1 MATTSTDKIVH
12 LSELE
17 TGNHHFAFE
26 LDDTYFREI
35 EKAEIQGGKVAIEAE
50 LQLMPDFYRLTI
62 SAQGEVELI
71 CDRCLGL
78 MTYPVDV
85 TDDILPDESD
95 ASDDSDTLDIA
106 WLAYEM
112 ITTHLPLV
120 HSHPE
125 GACMPD
131 MQELLQ
137 AHLCST
143 VEEPDIVRQ
152 QE

>member
-1 MATTSTDKIVH
+1 MVTATDRILH
-12 LSELE
+12 LSELAPG
-17 TGNHHFAFE
+17 THRYAFT
-26 LDDTYFREI
+26 LDDAYFRGI
-35 EKAEIQGGKVAIEAE
+35 DKAEIQGGVVTVEAE
-50 LQLMPDFYRLTI
+50 LQLMPDIYRLRI
-62 SAQGEVELI
+62 SAQGEVTLI
-71 CDRCLGL
+71 CDRCLGQ

-143 VEEPDIVRQ
+143 VEEPDIVR
-152 QE
+152 

>member
-1 MATTSTDKIVH
+1 MVTETDRIVH
-12 LSELE
+12 LSELA

-26 LDDTYFREI
+26 LDDAYFREI
-35 EKAEIQGGKVAIEAE
+35 EKAEIQGGKVTVEAE
-50 LQLMPDFYRLTI
+50 LKLLPDIYRLTI
-62 SAQGEVELI
+62 SAKGEVTLI

-78 MTYPVDV
+78 MPYPVDV
-85 TDDILPDESD
+85 EDEIYPDESD
-95 ASDDSDTLDIA
+95 ASDDADTLDMA

-143 VEEPDIVRQ
+143 AEEPDIVR
-152 QE
+152 